1 MKGKS
6 LVAMVLGLMLG
17 CMGMAQWTEAADI
30 KPEAPAIVTTC
41 GQSPGALMV
50 KLLFKRA
57 KIECEQNDALT
68 ADDLKDGKY
77 KTLII
82 TTGTSL
88 KGMGA
93 AGTDIDA
100 EVKRI
105 QAVIAEATP
114 VMPSTKR
121 ALPDRMVLETSTL
134 PLDGGYWNSAFTKD
148 QASEWSPISIDDDLE
163 NKKWEVQTTGLAIA
177 IASSTLFCNPL
188 VICNGTTQT
197 SAREI

>member
-6 LVAMVLGLMLG
+6 SIVMVLVLMLG
-17 CMGMAQWTEAADI
+17 CMGMVQWTEAADI

-105 QAVIAEATP
+105 QAVIAEAKNQG
-114 VMPSTKR
+114 M
-121 ALPDRMVLETSTL
+121 TL
-134 PLDGGYWNSAFTKD
+134 IGAHVEGMSRRVDHTD
-148 QASEWSPISIDDDLE
+148 EISINTVIPVSDIIVVKEESDSDGFFSKVAKENNVPLYSAKETLDLIE
-163 NKKWEVQTTGLAIA
+163 TFKEM
-177 IASSTLFCNPL
+177 F
-188 VICNGTTQT
+188 TTQ
-197 SAREI
+197 